1 MTEQIFAAILSSLTI
16 VTVTVSAPTNARALI
31 VNSQSATLVSATDRT
46 DPIDTNKETP
56 APVADEVM
64 DLSGFRQP
72 LETVLFVAIVSC
84 AWNAHN
90 RKKQLLSPAK
100 NLVNREYSYPNA
112 VNPEIYDRLV
122 MLLRGDLQCIER
134 LLNSVRLKHPER
146 SEQWYWEKILYDLER
161 DRRRS

>member
-1 MTEQIFAAILSSLTI
+1 MTKQIFAAILSSLTI

-31 VNSQSATLVSATDRT
+31 VNSQSATLASAAERT
-46 DPIDTNKETP
+46 DPIDTTKETP
-56 APVADEVM
+56 APVADKVV

-72 LETVLFVAIVSC
+72 LETVLFVAIVAC

-90 RKKQLLSPAK
+90 HKKQPLSPAK
-100 NLVNREYSYPNA
+100 NSVNRDGSYPNA
-112 VNPEIYDRLV
+112 VSPEIYDRLV

-134 LLNSVRLKHPER
+134 LLNSVRLK
-146 SEQWYWEKILYDLER
+146 QKWYWEKILYDLER